1 MDWYMAVLRK
11 YAVFSGRARR
21 REFWM
26 FALVSFVISI
36 ILSIV
41 DNILGFDTDIG
52 ILGSIYG
59 LAVLI
64 PSIAVAVRRLH
75 DTGKSGWWLL
85 IWLVPLIGFIVLI
98 VFWAIEGERGPNQ
111 YGPDPKAGERGYS
124 AGAPGAGGAPSAG
137 GWPGTTP
144 QPSATPQAPA
154 DWYADPTGRHQ
165 HRYWDGRAWTE
176 HAADNG
182 VATVD
187 PLTAATGVQATG
199 PQAEHPAW
207 PTTPVTSQTSATS
220 VASGPE
226 SATVVAPIPSVM
238 APAPVVTEPAPVV
251 PAVDEPAP
259 DEAATAV
266 AEAPAP
272 SIAPPAQTPVIPEAP
287 APPEAPQ
294 SPAGSPPSPT
304 P

>member
-1 MDWYMAVLRK
+1 
-11 YAVFSGRARR
+11 
-21 REFWM
+21 
-26 FALVSFVISI
+26 
-36 ILSIV
+36 
-41 DNILGFDTDIG
+41 
-52 ILGSIYG
+52 
-59 LAVLI
+59 
-64 PSIAVAVRRLH
+64 VRRLH
-75 DTGKSGWWLL
+75 DTGRSGWWLL

-124 AGAPGAGGAPSAG
+124 AGAPGAG

-187 PLTAATGVQATG
+187 PLTATTGVQATG
-199 PQAEHPAW
+199 PQVEHPAW
-207 PTTPVTSQTSATS
+207 PTTPTTPQTGVTS
-220 VASGPE
+220 VAPGSE
-226 SATVVAPIPSVM
+226 SATVVAPIPSVI
-238 APAPVVTEPAPVV
+238 APAPDVAEPAPAVA
-251 PAVDEPAP
+251 AVDEPAP

-272 SIAPPAQTPVIPEAP
+272 SIAPPVQAPPESP
-287 APPEAPQ
+287 APPETPQ
-294 SPAGSPPSPT
+294 SPTGLPPGPT